1 MADGTPRAGW
11 TFLTNHTH
19 VLICLVRKPDSRIR
33 EVADHVGIT
42 ERMVQKILNEL
53 VEGRVISRVRSGRC
67 NIYQVHLEAQLR
79 HPVEMNHT
87 VGELLDRI
95 AM

>member
-1 MADGTPRAGW
+1 MAGDIPRAGW

-33 EVADHVGIT
+33 EVSDHVGIT

-53 VEGRVISRVRSGRC
+53 VDAGVVSRFRSGRC
-67 NIYQVHLEAQLR
+67 NLYRVNLEAKLR
-79 HPVEMNHT
+79 HRVEAGHT

-95 AM
+95 SL